1 MAGMASCLDASLEP
15 SPNWQAVLFKHDRM
29 YKHNIMRINFTTY
42 DVRRDEDVIHSGTH
56 AQSNVMVLNPET
68 SDTLLSGADNH
79 HPFWYARVLGI
90 YHANVIY
97 IGEGNTDY
105 SPHRLE
111 FLWVRW
117 YELTDNNAGWGS
129 RKLDAVSFSSMTRED
144 SFGFLNPDDV
154 IRASHVI
161 PCMKEGVARR
171 DGTGLSH
178 CAQDHADWK
187 LYYINR

>member
-1 MAGMASCLDASLEP
+1 MAGLRASPEAVAD
-15 SPNWQAVLFKHDRM
+15 WQAVLFKHDRM
-29 YKHNIMRINFTTY
+29 YEHGIMHINFTTY
-42 DVRRDEDVIHSGTH
+42 DVRRDDDVIHSGTH
-56 AQSNVMVLNPET
+56 AQSNVMVLNPHY
-68 SDTLLSGADNH
+68 SDPLRSGTDNH
-79 HPFWYARVLGI
+79 HPFWYAHILGV

-105 SPHRLE
+105 SPRRLD

-117 YELTDNNAGWGS
+117 YELTDDNVGWGS
-129 RKLDAVSFSSMTRED
+129 QRLDTVPFPSMSRED

-161 PCMKEGVARR
+161 PCMKEGFARR
-171 DGTGLSH
+171 DQTGLSR
-178 CAQDHADWK
+178 CAQDHADRK